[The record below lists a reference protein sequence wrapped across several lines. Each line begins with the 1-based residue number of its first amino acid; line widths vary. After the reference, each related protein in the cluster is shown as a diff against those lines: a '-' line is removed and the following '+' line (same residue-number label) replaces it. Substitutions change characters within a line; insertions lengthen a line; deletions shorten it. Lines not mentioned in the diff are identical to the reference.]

1 MFEVTGDIFAAEDR
15 RKFFIF
21 VLQNDPEQTFD
32 YVAGFM
38 GKKPLTDHNL
48 SLHVHVFLCFY
59 FCSCV
64 QLGFNLD
71 ILEKEPLIDEADD
84 TESIQKKAD
93 DNNEY
98 VTFKNMKDIK
108 RELVR
113 DGLGA
118 QS

>member
-48 SLHVHVFLCFY
+48 SLHVPYMY
-59 FCSCV
+59 FCDFTML
-64 QLGFNLD
+64 LGFNLD